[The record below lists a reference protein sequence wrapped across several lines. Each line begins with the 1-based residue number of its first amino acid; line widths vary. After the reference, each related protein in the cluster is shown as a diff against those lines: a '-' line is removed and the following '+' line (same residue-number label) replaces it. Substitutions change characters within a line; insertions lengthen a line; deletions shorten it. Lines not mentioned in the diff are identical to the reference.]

1 MLWKKILSRAFFLSL
16 VFDEQIIDLINE
28 NENDRH
34 NRKQDTEPSPKLNGY
49 AVHIQ
54 SIKKYSSMAERN
66 DKVFGK
72 YPANNYHV
80 QHIINKFCQKF
91 EVVLFRGIYS

>member
-1 MLWKKILSRAFFLSL
+1 
-16 VFDEQIIDLINE
+16 LINENE

-34 NRKQDTEPSPKLNGY
+34 NRKQDTEPSKNMQQKY
-49 AVHIQ
+49 AVHM
-54 SIKKYSSMAERN
+54 KERN
-66 DKVFGK
+66 DKVIGK

-91 EVVLFRGIYS
+91 QVILFRGIYS